1 QNLADHWA
9 DKMIDT
15 VKEDPG
21 NLILVIADMAR
32 SKPVLDSHFVAC
44 FTRKLQGNGPALALP
59 LSWMEQ
65 QLSESGNS
73 SNDLVL
79 QENQKQAIDQVSVRN
94 SIGTLRLIGSTDW
107 REFVETLSTVEQVL
121 RQDKT
126 GTYPLMDFA
135 TRDRYRHVVERISK
149 SCSLSETKI
158 AETAIELAQQN
169 KNDDPVSEKRKHVGY
184 YLVGDGLQ
192 ETERACCMRY
202 SLRLKLNRAAGKMRV
217 FLYLFSIFF
226 LAVVLATGL
235 FFIANNYVDY
245 DWKILVL
252 VAFLA
257 FLGCLQLAVS
267 LVNWLSTVWVQ
278 PQLLPRMD
286 YSKGIP
292 TEYRSLVVIPTMLSN
307 LAYIEEL
314 IEGLE
319 IRYLANREANVH
331 YGLLT
336 DFTDAKVATLP
347 EDEQLV
353 ALVTR
358 RIEELNEKYP
368 TPQKDTFCLFHRPR
382 TWNPIENRWMGY
394 ERKRGKLSALN
405 AYLRKRE
412 RNDFS
417 VVVGDE
423 ETLTN
428 VKYVITLDSDTQ
440 LPRESVWKFVATMA
454 HPLNHPVYDANKKRV
469 TAGYGILQ
477 PRVEPSIPKTHVSL
491 YLRMQGSLSG
501 IDPYTQVSSDVYQD
515 IFQEGSFIGKGIYD
529 VDVFERALDGTLPEN
544 RILSHD
550 LLEGCYV
557 RSGLLSDV
565 YLYEEGPSQYL
576 GDVKRH
582 HRWIR
587 GDWQI
592 GAWMLPFVSDKNGHL
607 SKNKLSVLS
616 RWKIFDNLRRSI
628 TPVAL
633 ILLLLM
639 GWFILPFPWFWTAV
653 VTIIVLL
660 PLMAAAGWQLIN
672 KPEDITIQSHFVEVG
687 ITVRNFLIRFIF
699 GIAVLPYEAF
709 ENLDAIL
716 RTNWRMIISRKKL
729 LQWTPSASTGISR
742 NDVWSAY
749 ATMWIAPLLGV
760 ITTAILVYS
769 HASALY
775 VASPILLLWLLAPA
789 LSWRL
794 SKAETEKKPN
804 LSNEQDLFLHKSA
817 RKTWAYFEEFV
828 TANDNWLPPDNF
840 QQHPAPV
847 LAHRTSPTNMGL
859 ALLANLA
866 ACDFGYITGNEM
878 AQRCNDTLQTMLR
891 LERFNGHFYNWYD
904 TTSLAPLYPRY
915 VSTVDSGNLVGHL
928 LTLRQGFL
936 SQVNQPIFTSKVFK
950 SLFTTLTII
959 REFPDGVDAK
969 QLEKIEDL
977 VKTAIEENANSISG
991 VKRYLDEMSL
1001 LVSDL
1006 LLTPGNNDSKRWI
1019 VKLDRHLKSVHD
1031 DLLLLVP
1038 WINLLPAP
1046 KNFEKLEALDAIP
1059 SLLSLR
1065 QMPQL
1070 FSDAIDFY
1078 QQDQPND
1085 EWLSQVRK
1093 YIENENEE
1101 VGRRISM
1108 LEQSA
1113 KQCEDLGEVEYD
1125 FLFDKSTNLLRI
1137 GYNVEEQ
1144 RKDNSYY
1151 DLLASE
1157 ARLGIFVAISQGK
1170 LPQESWFALGRL
1182 LTNSGGDPILLS
1194 WSGSMFEY
1202 LMPQL
1207 VMPSYENTLL
1217 YQTNMATV
1225 KRQIEYAEQREV
1237 PWGISES
1244 GYNSVDSNLNYQYKA
1259 FGVPGLG
1266 LKRGLEEDLVIAPYA
1281 SMLALMISPMKACAN
1296 LQLLSDEGFEGN
1308 YGFFEAIDYTPSRV
1322 PRGSTNSIIRSYM
1335 VHHQGMGFLSL
1346 AYLLLDKPM
1355 QKRFESELRFNAT
1368 LLLLQERIPRTTIFY
1383 AHTSDIFETNTL
1395 TTDFQIR
1402 TLTTTNTRLPEVQL
1416 LSNGHYQ
1423 AMISNGGG
1431 GYSRWK
1437 DLAVTRWR
1445 EDATKDD
1452 R

>member
-1 QNLADHWA
+1 
-9 DKMIDT
+9 
-15 VKEDPG
+15 
-21 NLILVIADMAR
+21 
-32 SKPVLDSHFVAC
+32 
-44 FTRKLQGNGPALALP
+44 
-59 LSWMEQ
+59 
-65 QLSESGNS
+65 S

-382 TWNPIENRWMGY
+382 TWNPIENRWMGN

-405 AYLRKRE
+405 AFLRKRE

-639 GWFILPFPWFWTAV
+639 GWFILPFPWFWTSV

-928 LTLRQGFL
+928 LTLRQGLL
-936 SQVNQPIFTSKVFK
+936 SQINQPIFTSKVFK

-977 VKTAIEENANSISG
+977 VNTAIDENANSISG
-991 VKRYLDEMSL
+991 VKRFLDEMSL

-1019 VKLDRHLKSVHD
+1019 VKLDRQLTSFHD
-1031 DLLLLVP
+1031 DLLQLIP
-1038 WINLLPAP
+1038 WVNLLPAP
-1046 KNFEKLEALDAIP
+1046 KNFEKFDALDAIP
-1059 SLLSLR
+1059 SLLSLS

-1170 LPQESWFALGRL
+1170 LPQESWFALGR
-1182 LTNSGGDPILLS
+1182 
-1194 WSGSMFEY
+1194 
-1202 LMPQL
+1202 
-1207 VMPSYENTLL
+1207 
-1217 YQTNMATV
+1217 
-1225 KRQIEYAEQREV
+1225 
-1237 PWGISES
+1237 
-1244 GYNSVDSNLNYQYKA
+1244 
-1259 FGVPGLG
+1259 
-1266 LKRGLEEDLVIAPYA
+1266 
-1281 SMLALMISPMKACAN
+1281 
-1296 LQLLSDEGFEGN
+1296 
-1308 YGFFEAIDYTPSRV
+1308 
-1322 PRGSTNSIIRSYM
+1322 
-1335 VHHQGMGFLSL
+1335 
-1346 AYLLLDKPM
+1346 
-1355 QKRFESELRFNAT
+1355 
-1368 LLLLQERIPRTTIFY
+1368 
-1383 AHTSDIFETNTL
+1383 
-1395 TTDFQIR
+1395 
-1402 TLTTTNTRLPEVQL
+1402 
-1416 LSNGHYQ
+1416 
-1423 AMISNGGG
+1423 
-1431 GYSRWK
+1431 
-1437 DLAVTRWR
+1437 
-1445 EDATKDD
+1445 
-1452 R
+1452 

>member
-1 QNLADHWA
+1 
-9 DKMIDT
+9 
-15 VKEDPG
+15 
-21 NLILVIADMAR
+21 
-32 SKPVLDSHFVAC
+32 
-44 FTRKLQGNGPALALP
+44 
-59 LSWMEQ
+59 
-65 QLSESGNS
+65 
-73 SNDLVL
+73 
-79 QENQKQAIDQVSVRN
+79 
-94 SIGTLRLIGSTDW
+94 
-107 REFVETLSTVEQVL
+107 
-121 RQDKT
+121 
-126 GTYPLMDFA
+126 
-135 TRDRYRHVVERISK
+135 
-149 SCSLSETKI
+149 
-158 AETAIELAQQN
+158 
-169 KNDDPVSEKRKHVGY
+169 
-184 YLVGDGLQ
+184 
-192 ETERACCMRY
+192 
-202 SLRLKLNRAAGKMRV
+202 
-217 FLYLFSIFF
+217 
-226 LAVVLATGL
+226 
-235 FFIANNYVDY
+235 
-245 DWKILVL
+245 
-252 VAFLA
+252 
-257 FLGCLQLAVS
+257 
-267 LVNWLSTVWVQ
+267 
-278 PQLLPRMD
+278 
-286 YSKGIP
+286 
-292 TEYRSLVVIPTMLSN
+292 
-307 LAYIEEL
+307 
-314 IEGLE
+314 
-319 IRYLANREANVH
+319 
-331 YGLLT
+331 
-336 DFTDAKVATLP
+336 
-347 EDEQLV
+347 
-353 ALVTR
+353 LVTR

-405 AYLRKRE
+405 AFLRKRE

-878 AQRCNDTLQTMLR
+878 AQRCNDTIQTMLR

-928 LTLRQGFL
+928 LTLRQGLL
-936 SQVNQPIFTSKVFK
+936 SQINQPIFTSKVFK

-977 VKTAIEENANSISG
+977 VNTAIEENANSISG

-1019 VKLDRHLKSVHD
+1019 VKLDRQLTSFHD
-1031 DLLLLVP
+1031 DLLQLIP
-1038 WINLLPAP
+1038 WVNLLPAP
-1046 KNFEKLEALDAIP
+1046 KNFEKFEALDAIP

-1113 KQCEDLGEVEYD
+1113 KQCEDLGE
-1125 FLFDKSTNLLRI
+1125 
-1137 GYNVEEQ
+1137 
-1144 RKDNSYY
+1144 
-1151 DLLASE
+1151 
-1157 ARLGIFVAISQGK
+1157 
-1170 LPQESWFALGRL
+1170 
-1182 LTNSGGDPILLS
+1182 
-1194 WSGSMFEY
+1194 
-1202 LMPQL
+1202 
-1207 VMPSYENTLL
+1207 
-1217 YQTNMATV
+1217 
-1225 KRQIEYAEQREV
+1225 
-1237 PWGISES
+1237 
-1244 GYNSVDSNLNYQYKA
+1244 
-1259 FGVPGLG
+1259 
-1266 LKRGLEEDLVIAPYA
+1266 
-1281 SMLALMISPMKACAN
+1281 
-1296 LQLLSDEGFEGN
+1296 
-1308 YGFFEAIDYTPSRV
+1308 
-1322 PRGSTNSIIRSYM
+1322 
-1335 VHHQGMGFLSL
+1335 
-1346 AYLLLDKPM
+1346 
-1355 QKRFESELRFNAT
+1355 
-1368 LLLLQERIPRTTIFY
+1368 
-1383 AHTSDIFETNTL
+1383 
-1395 TTDFQIR
+1395 
-1402 TLTTTNTRLPEVQL
+1402 
-1416 LSNGHYQ
+1416 
-1423 AMISNGGG
+1423 
-1431 GYSRWK
+1431 
-1437 DLAVTRWR
+1437 
-1445 EDATKDD
+1445 
-1452 R
+1452 